1 MLKFAVGRSPADLLI
16 KRTLAFHGARSSE
29 FIPCLLLLL
38 LQITPDEG
46 TLKIAFLA
54 VTPENKRGMLM
65 KIQLSVLL
73 LAAVMP
79 AAAQTSKP
87 IVIAHRGAS
96 GYLPEHTL
104 PAKALAYGMGVDY
117 LEQDISLSKDNI
129 PVVLH
134 DLQVDAISDVA
145 ERFPDRKREDGRYY
159 AMDFTLAE
167 LKQLAMSERFNYR
180 TGQQT
185 HPARFPKGQS
195 RFSIVTLEEELQ
207 FIQGLNKSMQRTVGI
222 YPEIKAATWHR
233 RQGRDVSRIV
243 VEILTRYGYTT
254 KADPVFVQSFE
265 FSELKRIREELGYQG
280 RLILLLGDKKGSDGT
295 DYAYFKTPAGLAEAA
310 KIVDGIGPSL
320 HHIATGQTKATLTI
334 TDLVRDAHALH
345 LKVHPYTA
353 RADVLPPY
361 ASSLEEMLEVFF
373 RQVKVDGM
381 FADHPDRLV
390 KFLQSQ

>member
-1 MLKFAVGRSPADLLI
+1 MPGER
-16 KRTLAFHGARSSE
+16 
-29 FIPCLLLLL
+29 
-38 LQITPDEG
+38 

-54 VTPENKRGMLM
+54 VTPENKRGMHM

-73 LAAVMP
+73 LTAVLP
-79 AAAQTSKP
+79 LAAQTSKP

-129 PVVLH
+129 PVLLH
-134 DLQVDAISDVA
+134 DLQVDAVSDVA
-145 ERFPDRKREDGRYY
+145 ERFPDRKRENGRYY
-159 AMDFTLAE
+159 AIDFTLAE

-233 RQGRDVSRIV
+233 QQGRDVSRIV

-353 RADVLPPY
+353 RADDLPPY

-390 KFLQSQ
+390 KFLQGQ